1 MSENQSIKDTLN
13 VIRKALEEESSDN
26 NIDQKETLI
35 LNHLVKDDGTIEILN
50 NNEDKT
56 QNEINTIL
64 ENKINEKLDKWMEN
78 KMPNYLEK
86 YLNKK

>member
-1 MSENQSIKDTLN
+1 MSENKSIKDTLN
-13 VIRKALEEESSDN
+13 VIRKALEEDNSDN
-26 NIDQKETLI
+26 NIKQKETLI

-50 NNEDKT
+50 NEDKT
-56 QNEINTIL
+56 HNEINTIL

-86 YLNKK
+86 YFDKK